1 MCYIVQHIWQS
12 WITLTSICDSDKW
25 QCSLNCCHV
34 PSGWDIQATGYTP
47 DHQSHRNALKMYVYR
62 IILLL
67 YYQVQHCFN
76 ASSCATIP
84 QLFLLFQWYVLFAW
98 CVNGISSLTQ
108 IKNLPS
114 SLTLRV
120 TLLSKYSDVFFS
132 PLSISKWKLK
142 PINFKARNPDSYH
155 SPSVLKWVNKFTSQ
169 LCWPQD
175 TIPPPVCC
183 FQIPNRHFHWKEKWA
198 GDKNIASVLMR

>member
-1 MCYIVQHIWQS
+1 MFIKSERIPFVFSQTKEIVQHWPLIKSIHTLMHQTRTKSTMCATLCSTWQS

-34 PSGWDIQATGYTP
+34 PSGWDIQATGCTP

-84 QLFLLFQWYVLFAW
+84 QLFLFFQWYVLFAW
-98 CVNGISSLTQ
+98 CVNGISSLTP

-132 PLSISKWKLK
+132 PFLFQNGNWNQLISRQEIQTLT
-142 PINFKARNPDSYH
+142 ILH
-155 SPSVLKWVNKFTSQ
+155 
-169 LCWPQD
+169 LC
-175 TIPPPVCC
+175 
-183 FQIPNRHFHWKEKWA
+183 
-198 GDKNIASVLMR
+198 